1 MKYYEA
7 VPIRFF
13 HSVFEV
19 AGIDQAM
26 RVSGSVETDSAPKLL
41 LTEFSPQPIKE

>member
-19 AGIDQAM
+19 AGINQAT
-26 RVSGSVETDSAPKLL
+26 RVSGSVESDSAPKLL
-41 LTEFSPQPIKE
+41 LAELSPQSIKE